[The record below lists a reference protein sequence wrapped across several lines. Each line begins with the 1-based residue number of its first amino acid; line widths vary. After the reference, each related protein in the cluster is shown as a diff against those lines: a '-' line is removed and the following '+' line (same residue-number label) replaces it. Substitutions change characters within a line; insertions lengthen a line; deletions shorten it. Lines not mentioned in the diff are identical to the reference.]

1 MAIVDAGNLFFKKDQ
16 LSPGVTTEIAGVNAE
31 IILDAFNEIG
41 CDAFSP
47 GSHDFALG
55 LDFLLKME
63 KSANFPFISANIKDI
78 TGLRLFRPYQI
89 VSKGGINLGFIG
101 LASQFTHPDLMI
113 ENPIQALEGII
124 DEVANQV
131 DLVVLLFNSEEK
143 DILELQ
149 RSELPIDMVYRSKS
163 KKRSSDG
170 GRKTIPI
177 YSAGDR
183 GKYLYDVTIAV
194 NDKSLKFVD
203 VTAQENSLQN
213 ATQRLDRMRK
223 NHPEEIDLK
232 IIFKEDPQTL
242 ARINS
247 YERQIDE
254 ANYVLENAIN
264 SFTLTKYELN
274 KTIIDKPEILKIID
288 KGKEKINFLGGP
300 LMDSEG
306 RLPSDSHHGHS
317 H

>member
-1 MAIVDAGNLFFKKDQ
+1 VAIVDAGNLFFKKDQ
-16 LSPGVTTEIAGVNAE
+16 LSPGVTSEIAAVTAE

-47 GSHDFALG
+47 GSQDFALG

-63 KSANFPFISANIKDI
+63 KNANFPFISANIKDI

-89 VSKGGINLGFIG
+89 VSKGGINIGFIG
-101 LASQFTHPDLMI
+101 LASQFTHPDLLI
-113 ENPIQALEGII
+113 DNPIKALEGII
-124 DEVANQV
+124 DEVSNQV
-131 DLVVLLFNSEEK
+131 DLVVLLFNSEER

-149 RSELPIDMVYRSKS
+149 RSDLPIDMVYRSKS
-163 KKRSSDG
+163 RKRSNDG
-170 GRKTIPI
+170 GSKTIPV

-203 VTAQENSLQN
+203 ITAQENALQN

-223 NHPEEIDLK
+223 NHPEGTDLK
-232 IIFKEDPQTL
+232 TIFKDDPQTL
-242 ARINS
+242 ARINN
-247 YERQIDE
+247 YERQVDE
-254 ANYVLENAIN
+254 ANYALENAIN
-264 SFTLTKYELN
+264 SFTLTKHELN
-274 KTIIDKPEILKIID
+274 KKIIDKPEILKIVD

-300 LMDSEG
+300 LIDSQG
-306 RLPSDSHHGHS
+306 RLPSDAHHGHK